1 DWASV
6 KPGLQVG
13 RSAVVTM
20 HEWGVD
26 DGLNT
31 RLAAPISDFA
41 LPAHYPRKKIR
52 AMGRV
57 SEMSTVASELALE
70 QAKLLNEPVLSDGRT
85 GIAYGSSTGST
96 API

>member
-1 DWASV
+1 
-6 KPGLQVG
+6 
-13 RSAVVTM
+13 M
-20 HEWGVD
+20 HEWGVY

-57 SEMSTVASELALE
+57 SEMSTVASELARE
-70 QAKLLNEPVLSDGRT
+70 RQCRWSTWGWMRWVLALIS
-85 GIAYGSSTGST
+85 IEC
-96 API
+96 